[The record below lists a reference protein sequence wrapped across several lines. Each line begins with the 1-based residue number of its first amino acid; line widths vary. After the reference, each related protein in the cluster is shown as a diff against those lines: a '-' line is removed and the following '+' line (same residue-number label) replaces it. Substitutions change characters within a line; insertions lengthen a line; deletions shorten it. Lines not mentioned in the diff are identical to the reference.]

1 METKQ
6 FISIS
11 KEGENSQIEYK
22 TCYDQISYSLYES
35 VCSFLNHNGGY
46 ILIGVNDKGK
56 IIGLNPDKIQNLR
69 NNIITTVKNKDLF
82 MPTIYLTPEVVYVE
96 DKVVMALHV
105 PCGQYVYR
113 YNGRYFDR
121 NEEVDIDITD
131 HPELLLALFERKN
144 PHIFE
149 ERFVDGLT
157 MDDIDHQTF
166 QFCRNILSVNKPNH
180 SWLQLSDEDI
190 LIHLHLAK
198 RDSMTKKLR
207 IKYAALILFGKE
219 ASIQEFI
226 PRYRFEALF
235 HMCTYQQYFD
245 LNSMSNR
252 YDDRRSL
259 RCNLIMVY
267 NELTKFTERYLPDKF
282 YLPAGTTQRID
293 LRWNLFREI
302 IANMCVHSDYSSGYA
317 CFYHVFKDR
326 VMTKNPSR
334 LLPEIPE
341 GKVKL
346 EQLNNYTKN
355 PLLVKVFHELSWVE
369 DMGSGTRNILRY
381 APLYNSSYKVEILNG
396 SHFIFSITYVKMSL
410 QNNEN
415 VLTNQKM
422 SPENNENV
430 LTNQKMSP
438 QNDEN
443 VLTNQ
448 KMSLEN
454 DGNVLTNQ
462 KMSPE
467 NDENVLTN
475 LKMSPEN
482 DGNVPTN
489 QEMSPENDIKDLE
502 SDELDIRLDYI
513 PTKRLKN
520 KEYKRHLQ
528 IVELIIANPQIT
540 IDEISEKLKVNER
553 TIRRDIDKLSSIIE
567 HVGPNKGGYW
577 KVNK

>member
-56 IIGLNPDKIQNLR
+56 IIGLNPDKIQDLR

-121 NEEVDIDITD
+121 NEEVDLDITD

-381 APLYNSSYKVEILNG
+381 APLYNSSYKIEILNG

-415 VLTNQKM
+415 VLTNLKM
-422 SPENNENV
+422 S
-430 LTNQKMSP
+430 L

-443 VLTNQ
+443 VLTNL
-448 KMSLEN
+448 KMSLQN
-454 DGNVLTNQ
+454 DENVLTNL

-475 LKMSPEN
+475 LKMSLQNDEN
-482 DGNVPTN
+482 VLTN
-489 QEMSPENDIKDLE
+489 LKMSPENDIKDLE

-513 PTKRLKN
+513 PTKKLKN

>member
-1 METKQ
+1 
-6 FISIS
+6 
-11 KEGENSQIEYK
+11 
-22 TCYDQISYSLYES
+22 
-35 VCSFLNHNGGY
+35 
-46 ILIGVNDKGK
+46 
-56 IIGLNPDKIQNLR
+56 
-69 NNIITTVKNKDLF
+69 
-82 MPTIYLTPEVVYVE
+82 
-96 DKVVMALHV
+96 
-105 PCGQYVYR
+105 
-113 YNGRYFDR
+113 
-121 NEEVDIDITD
+121 
-131 HPELLLALFERKN
+131 
-144 PHIFE
+144 
-149 ERFVDGLT
+149 
-157 MDDIDHQTF
+157 
-166 QFCRNILSVNKPNH
+166 
-180 SWLQLSDEDI
+180 
-190 LIHLHLAK
+190 
-198 RDSMTKKLR
+198 MTKKLR

-252 YDDRRSL
+252 YDDRRSM

-282 YLPAGTTQRID
+282 YLPAGTTQRVD

-415 VLTNQKM
+415 VLTNLKM
-422 SPENNENV
+422 S
-430 LTNQKMSP
+430 L

-443 VLTNQ
+443 VLTNL
-448 KMSLEN
+448 KMSL
-454 DGNVLTNQ
+454 Q
-462 KMSPE
+462 

-482 DGNVPTN
+482 DGNVMTNQKMSPENDGNVLTN
-489 QEMSPENDIKDLE
+489 QEMSPENKMMVLE
-502 SDELDIRLDYI
+502 SDELDVSLDYKPI
-513 PTKRLKN
+513 GKLKN

-528 IVELIIANPQIT
+528 IIELITANPQIT
-540 IDEISEKLKVNER
+540 IDEMSDKLKVNER
-553 TIRRDIDKLSSIIE
+553 TIHRDIDKLSSIIE

>member
-1 METKQ
+1 
-6 FISIS
+6 
-11 KEGENSQIEYK
+11 
-22 TCYDQISYSLYES
+22 
-35 VCSFLNHNGGY
+35 
-46 ILIGVNDKGK
+46 
-56 IIGLNPDKIQNLR
+56 
-69 NNIITTVKNKDLF
+69 
-82 MPTIYLTPEVVYVE
+82 
-96 DKVVMALHV
+96 
-105 PCGQYVYR
+105 
-113 YNGRYFDR
+113 
-121 NEEVDIDITD
+121 
-131 HPELLLALFERKN
+131 
-144 PHIFE
+144 
-149 ERFVDGLT
+149 
-157 MDDIDHQTF
+157 
-166 QFCRNILSVNKPNH
+166 
-180 SWLQLSDEDI
+180 
-190 LIHLHLAK
+190 
-198 RDSMTKKLR
+198 
-207 IKYAALILFGKE
+207 
-219 ASIQEFI
+219 
-226 PRYRFEALF
+226 
-235 HMCTYQQYFD
+235 
-245 LNSMSNR
+245 
-252 YDDRRSL
+252 
-259 RCNLIMVY
+259 
-267 NELTKFTERYLPDKF
+267 
-282 YLPAGTTQRID
+282 
-293 LRWNLFREI
+293 
-302 IANMCVHSDYSSGYA
+302 
-317 CFYHVFKDR
+317 
-326 VMTKNPSR
+326 MTKNPSR

-422 SPENNENV
+422 SPEN
-430 LTNQKMSP
+430 
-438 QNDEN
+438 DEN
-443 VLTNQ
+443 VLTN
-448 KMSLEN
+448 L
-454 DGNVLTNQ
+454 

-482 DGNVPTN
+482 DENVLTN
-489 QEMSPENDIKDLE
+489 LKMSPENDIKDLE

-513 PTKRLKN
+513 PTKKLKN

>member
-56 IIGLNPDKIQNLR
+56 IIGLNPDKIQDLR

-82 MPTIYLTPEVVYVE
+82 MPTIYLTPEIVYVE

-121 NEEVDIDITD
+121 NEEVDLDITD

-198 RDSMTKKLR
+198 RDSITKKLR

-415 VLTNQKM
+415 VLTNLKM
-422 SPENNENV
+422 S
-430 LTNQKMSP
+430 L

-443 VLTNQ
+443 VLTN
-448 KMSLEN
+448 L
-454 DGNVLTNQ
+454 

-482 DGNVPTN
+482 DENVLTN
-489 QEMSPENDIKDLE
+489 QEMSPENKMMVLE
-502 SDELDIRLDYI
+502 SDELDVSLDYKPI
-513 PTKRLKN
+513 GKLKN

-528 IVELIIANPQIT
+528 IIELITANPQIT
-540 IDEISEKLKVNER
+540 IDEMSDKLKVNER
-553 TIRRDIDKLSSIIE
+553 TIHRDIDKLSSIIE

>member
-56 IIGLNPDKIQNLR
+56 IIGLNPDKIQDLR

-82 MPTIYLTPEVVYVE
+82 MPTIYLTPEIVYVE

-113 YNGRYFDR
+113 YNGTYFDR
-121 NEEVDIDITD
+121 NEEVDFDITD

-157 MDDIDHQTF
+157 MDDIDHRTF
-166 QFCRNILSVNKPNH
+166 QFCRNILSVNKQNH

-252 YDDRRSL
+252 YDDRRSM

-282 YLPAGTTQRID
+282 YLPAGTTQRVD

-422 SPENNENV
+422 SPEN
-430 LTNQKMSP
+430 
-438 QNDEN
+438 
-443 VLTNQ
+443 
-448 KMSLEN
+448 
-454 DGNVLTNQ
+454 
-462 KMSPE
+462 
-467 NDENVLTN
+467 DENVLTN
-475 LKMSPEN
+475 LKMSLQNDEN
-482 DGNVPTN
+482 VLTN
-489 QEMSPENDIKDLE
+489 LKMSPENDIKDLE

-513 PTKRLKN
+513 PTKKLKN